1 MEFPMDLQQENRKNG
16 FLWGVATSAFQLE
29 GSPYADWSTWDSIF
43 NLNPNVTNHYEMYKE
58 DIKLIK
64 NLGVNAY
71 RFSIEWS
78 RIQPSENYWNRE
90 VVEHYQRIIDLL
102 NEHNITPMVTI
113 HHFTHP
119 VWFITKYPWHKRS
132 SIEKFTEYADRLIDT
147 IRGVDYWITFNEPYL
162 LILGGY
168 LEGCT
173 PPGIRDLNLAIK
185 ALKNIFTCHGKLYE
199 MIHLR
204 NKNAMVSIAHNMAV
218 FAPWVSWN
226 PLDKVLTKV
235 AKRFYNHSVIEGFQT
250 GKIVLPIP
258 FREKVEIEV
267 PIKGKLDFFG
277 INYYT
282 RVHMR
287 FNPFKR
293 FFVEFRHR
301 DLDGHGLTDM
311 GWEIYPKGLKKVL
324 KYASRLNV
332 PLIITENGIATKDDN
347 KKIKFIK
354 AHVDV
359 LESAINEGIDVRG
372 YFYWSLIDNY
382 EWLHGLD
389 ARFGL
394 YRVDFKTFKRIPTK
408 AAHFYSYVIK
418 SRNFKP
424 SERKSLSSSK
434 SKAPEYVD
442 NVT

>member
-1 MEFPMDLQQENRKNG
+1 MKANTDREQESLSEFQELVNKQEKINKKPKK

-29 GSPYADWSTWDSIF
+29 GSPYADWSTWDSVF
-43 NLNPNVTNHYEMYKE
+43 NINPQITNHYQLYRE

-78 RIQPSENYWNRE
+78 RIQPSEGYWIKN

-102 NEHNITPMVTI
+102 NENDITPMVTI

-119 VWFITKYPWHKRS
+119 IWFINKYPWHKRK
-132 SIEKFTEYADRLIDT
+132 SIEKFYEYVERLIES
-147 IRGVDYWITFNEPYL
+147 IKGVDYWITFNEPYL

-168 LEGCT
+168 VEGCI
-173 PPGIRDLNLAIK
+173 PPGIQDFNLAIK
-185 ALKNIFTCHGKLYE
+185 ALKNILICHSKIYDLL
-199 MIHLR
+199 HLV
-204 NKNAMVSIAHNMAV
+204 NPNAMVSIAHNMAV
-218 FAPWVSWN
+218 FTPWIKNN
-226 PLDKVLTKV
+226 PLDRLVTKV
-235 AKRFYNHSVIEGFQT
+235 AKNFYNHSIINGFLT
-250 GKIVLPIP
+250 GRITWSLPFQKSIN
-258 FREKVEIEV
+258 IDV

-287 FNPFKR
+287 FNPLKK

-301 DLDGHGLTDM
+301 DIDGYGLTDM
-311 GWEIYPKGLKKVL
+311 GWEIYPKGLIKVL
-324 KYASRLNV
+324 KYASSLNV
-332 PLIITENGIATKDDN
+332 PLIITENGIATKDDH

-354 AHVDV
+354 AHIDA
-359 LESAINEGIDVRG
+359 LEEAIKQGIDVRG

-394 YRVDFKTFKRIPTK
+394 YRVDFKTYRRIYTK
-408 AAHFYSYVIK
+408 AASFYSYIIR
-418 SRNFKP
+418 SRKFTTH
-424 SERKSLSSSK
+424 L
-434 SKAPEYVD
+434 
-442 NVT
+442 